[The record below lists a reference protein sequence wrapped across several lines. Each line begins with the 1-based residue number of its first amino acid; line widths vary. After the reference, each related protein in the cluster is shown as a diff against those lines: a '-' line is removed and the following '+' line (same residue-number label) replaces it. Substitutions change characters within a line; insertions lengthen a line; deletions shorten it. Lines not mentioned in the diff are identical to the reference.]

1 MTKPTLRAGRTAF
14 AALVA
19 ATLAFPVFA
28 GDRTE
33 NVHFAAGAHSATF
46 KGSVTGY
53 DGVNYMLGAN
63 AGQMVHVLFSGDNG
77 ACYFN
82 YWEPGADTAVHQGEI
97 AGNEFSMRLSTSG
110 KQRVQ
115 VYLMRS
121 AARRNETCHYSVTIE
136 ITG

>member
-1 MTKPTLRAGRTAF
+1 MNKSIAILTAAASLFALSAAPT
-14 AALVA
+14 
-19 ATLAFPVFA
+19 FA

-33 NVHFAAGAHSATF
+33 NVHFAAGAHSATI

-63 AGQMVHVLFSGDNG
+63 AGQMVQVLFSGDNG

-97 AGNEFSMRLSTSG
+97 AGNEFSMRLSISG
-110 KQRVQ
+110 QQRIQ

-121 AARRNETCHYSVTIE
+121 AARRNETCHYTVTVE